1 MKYFRV
7 LAKCGHVGRQ
17 YYIPVDFAIV
27 AEDGRQAATI
37 VRQKARV
44 KHDHKDAILSTEE
57 ISFEEFMQLR
67 SKNDADPYLHCK
79 NIQQQRGI
87 ENLYERLI
95 PEKRKKQVKTRHIDY
110 KMRKNKIIERD
121 AKNIILEGYID
132 FNSIA

>member
-44 KHDHKDAILSTEE
+44 KHDEKDAILSTEE